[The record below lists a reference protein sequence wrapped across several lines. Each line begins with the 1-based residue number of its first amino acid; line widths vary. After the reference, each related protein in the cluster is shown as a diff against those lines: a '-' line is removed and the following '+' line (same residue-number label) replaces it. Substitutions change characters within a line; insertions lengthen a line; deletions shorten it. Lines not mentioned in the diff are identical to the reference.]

1 MLDIKP
7 QKIREEIFA
16 VMRDTPLDSLTAKK
30 VRRAVE
36 QRLELGKGALD
47 ELKDTV
53 TKYIDEF
60 IKQKNEADE
69 EDEEEVEEARPAKKA
84 KTEGGG
90 GGNLAPKG
98 VKAIQARIMKGSEFT
113 KKADQLQVTVFGNT
127 LEGEPRTF
135 SSGNRGWYAGKKIQ
149 VSVGDKKLWAQV
161 GLNITIIGSKEW
173 DE

>member
-1 MLDIKP
+1 MRD
-7 QKIREEIFA
+7 EIFA

-36 QRLELGKGALD
+36 QKLNVGKGALD
-47 ELKDTV
+47 EHKDSV

-60 IKQKNEADE
+60 IKLKNEADE
-69 EDEEEVEEARPAKKA
+69 EDEEEEERARPAKKA
-84 KTEGGG
+84 KTGGG
-90 GGNLAPKG
+90 GSASQAPKG
-98 VKAIQARIMKGSEFT
+98 VKASQANIMKGSEFT
-113 KKADQLQVTVFGNT
+113 KKADQLSVTVFGNT

-149 VSVGDKKLWAQV
+149 VSVGDKLLWAQV

-173 DE
+173 AD